1 MPFAIIGGMSL
12 VALLYTSMNCAYFTL
27 LTANEMKVS
36 NAVAMVQLNIFSKLI
51 ISIDIY

>member
-27 LTANEMKVS
+27 LTADEMKVS
-36 NAVAMVQLNIFSKLI
+36 NAVAMVLINILTKLI
-51 ISIDIY
+51 FLIDVY